1 MAGAPRRRGRVDLLA
16 DPHPVLSGVLEVGP
30 VDPHALPLRI
40 DLLLV
45 DPKLFDTLLVEG
57 PNPVL
62 GPLVLSGALTDRT
75 IRVERRRRIRV
86 WSDMGFSG
94 SG

>member
-57 PNPVL
+57 PTTFWSVIW
-62 GPLVLSGALTDRT
+62 R
-75 IRVERRRRIRV
+75 RVP
-86 WSDMGFSG
+86 WSDIGFSD

>member
-45 DPKLFDTLLVEG
+45 DPKITYVLLTKVIDS
-57 PNPVL
+57 VL

-75 IRVERRRRIRV
+75 IRVERRRRIRI
-86 WSDMGFSG
+86 WSDVGFSD